1 VQKEAD
7 NLISVN
13 DLRTGLTLELDGEVW
28 SVVEF
33 LHVKPGKGAAF
44 VRTKLKNVRT
54 GAVAERTF
62 RAGERVAR
70 ARIDTRQMQYLYS
83 SGDEYHFMDTDTFEQ
98 IGLPASTLEGAVN
111 YLKENMVIGIQ
122 FYEGEAIGVDLP
134 TAVELEV
141 TETEPGFR
149 GDTAQGATKPAVLQ
163 TGISVQVPLFVEQ
176 GEKIRVDTRTGEYLS
191 RA

>member
-1 VQKEAD
+1 M
-7 NLISVN
+7 ISVN
-13 DLRTGLTLELDGEVW
+13 DFRTGVTIELEGDIY
-28 SVVEF
+28 SVVDF

-44 VRTKLKNVRT
+44 VRSKLRNVRS
-54 GAVAERTF
+54 GAVLERTF

-70 ARIDTRQMQYLYS
+70 AHIELRQMQYLYS
-83 SGDEYHFMDTDTFEQ
+83 TGDEYFFMDTETYDQ
-98 IGLPASTLEGAVN
+98 LSLNVQDLGDAPK
-111 YLKENMVIGIQ
+111 YLLENMTIGIQ
-122 FYEGEAIGVDLP
+122 FYENQAVGVDLP
-134 TAVELEV
+134 SAVVLEV